1 MRNSRSA
8 QPGGRRRGVVAV
20 LVAICLVVL
29 VMFVAIVVD
38 GGLIQDRRRHLQAAT
53 DAAAMA
59 AAAQLF
65 MQDPLTNGLDPQQQA
80 RDSARAIAAANGYTN
95 DGTTSIVTVNI
106 PPTSGPF
113 NGQRNY
119 AEVSIEYRQTRYFSG
134 VFGSGHL
141 PILARAV
148 SRGKWAPPRDGIIV
162 LDKNDRGA
170 LTIDGGG
177 TQNVTA
183 LMTNAPVIVNSSDPE
198 AMIANGSASMTSS
211 EGFELTG
218 GSSTSGGGQF
228 VGPISTGWTPTPDP
242 LRYLPPPDPNNLT
255 VQENNH
261 RQIAGNQVV
270 TLDPGV
276 YIGGITITGQAQV
289 VLNPGIYYMQD
300 GGFNFNGQG
309 SLTGIGVMIY
319 NAPSSSTASLGID
332 LTGGG
337 TVTLSP
343 PTSGP
348 YAGIV
353 FFQDRTKDVPVD
365 IKGNGTMNI
374 TGTFYAANAPVRING
389 NGAISVGSQF
399 ISRTL
404 TLGGNGTV
412 NINYDPN
419 LAPKRRIY
427 QMVQ

>member
-1 MRNSRSA
+1 MSYTQKRVS
-8 QPGGRRRGVVAV
+8 RRRGVVAV
-20 LVAICLVVL
+20 LVAACLVVL

-38 GGLIQDRRRHLQAAT
+38 GGIVQDRRRHLQAAT
-53 DAAAMA
+53 DSAAMA

-65 MQDPLTNGLDPQQQA
+65 MQDPATQGMDPQNAA
-80 RDSARAIAAANGYTN
+80 RDSARAIAAANGYGN

-119 AEVSIEYRQTRYFSG
+119 AEVTIEYRQQRYFSG
-134 VFGSGHL
+134 VFGTGNL
-141 PILARAV
+141 PIKARAV

-162 LDKNDRGA
+162 LDKDERGA

-183 LMTNAPVIVNSSDPE
+183 LMTNAPVIVNSSDSE
-198 AMIANGSASMTSS
+198 AMIANGSASMTAS

-218 GSSTSGGGQF
+218 GSSTSGGGVF
-228 VGPISTGWTPTPDP
+228 NGPISTGWIPTPDP
-242 LRYLPPPDPNNLT
+242 LRYLPPPDPSTLT
-255 VQENNH
+255 VQSYNH
-261 RQIAGNQVV
+261 VQIAGNQTV
-270 TLDPGV
+270 TLQPGV

-289 VLNPGIYYMQD
+289 VLEPGIYYMQD
-300 GGFNFNGQG
+300 GGFSFNGLG
-309 SLTGIGVMIY
+309 SLQGIGVMIY
-319 NAPSSSTASLGID
+319 NAPGASTSNLGID
-332 LTGGG
+332 VTGGG
-337 TVTLSP
+337 SVTLSP
-343 PTSGP
+343 MTSGP

-353 FFQDRTKDVPVD
+353 FFQDRNADVPVD
-365 IKGNGTMNI
+365 IKGNGNMNI
-374 TGTFYAANAPVRING
+374 TGTFYAANAPIRIDG

-404 TLGGNGTV
+404 TLGGNGAV
-412 NINYDPN
+412 NVNYDPA